1 MKRVISWALV
11 GCVLLALPFW
21 ATSQFYVSL
30 ASQILIASIMAM
42 SLNLLVGYGGLVS
55 LGQAAYPGLSA
66 YIVGWMVTAGGF
78 GQFPAALIAVVAT
91 VVVAGFFGVLA
102 LRAKGLSFLMIT
114 LALGQILW
122 GVAYRWVSVTGG
134 DNGISDIARPKPFGI
149 SLSDPTQFYYFC
161 LFAFVLAFLGMVLF
175 VRSPFGA
182 TLRGARDQPVRMT
195 ALGYNVWLIQW
206 ITFVMAGFWGGYA
219 GILYVYYNQFISPHA
234 LVLANSAEM
243 LLMVIA
249 GGAGT
254 LAGPIVGA
262 ALVLILQNVVSA
274 YVSRWMMLLGAVFV
288 LIVILMPEGLVPG
301 MPRLRRAVWRYVGKL
316 LPAVAEQDGSRTG
329 RLVRKRGHWL

>member
-1 MKRVISWALV
+1 MKRKIGFGLFALA
-11 GCVLLALPFW
+11 LLVLPFW
-21 ATSQFYVSL
+21 VGSQFYVSL

-66 YIVGWMVTAGGF
+66 YIVGWLVTAGGV
-78 GQFPAALIAVVAT
+78 GQLPAVLIAIAAT
-91 VVVAGFFGVLA
+91 VVIAAFFGVLA

-122 GVAYRWVSVTGG
+122 GIAYRWVSITGG

-149 SLSDPTQFYYFC
+149 SLSDPTAFYYFC
-161 LFAFVLAFLGMVLF
+161 LIAFVVALLGIVLF

-182 TLRGARDQPVRMT
+182 TLRGARDQPTRMT
-195 ALGYNVWLIQW
+195 ALGYNVWLIRW
-206 ITFVMAGFWGGYA
+206 ITFVMAGFWGAYA
-219 GILYVYYNQFISPHA
+219 GVLYVYYNQFISPHA

-262 ALVLILQNVVSA
+262 TLVLILKNWVSA
-274 YVSRWMMLLGAVFV
+274 YVSRWMMLLGIVFV
-288 LIVILMPEGLVPG
+288 LIVTLMPEGLVPG
-301 MPRLRRAVWRYVGKL
+301 MPKLRRMAWRRMRPL
-316 LPAVAEQDGSRTG
+316 LPALREADEPRPAALT
-329 RLVRKRGHWL
+329 RKRGHWL